1 MDATTL
7 KTLIEE
13 AIPNAQVQVGS
24 EDNVHFEMVVLS
36 DAFNGL
42 NRVKRQQLVYSAIND
57 YIASGELHA
66 LAMKTLTPEEAAR

>member
-7 KTLIEE
+7 KTLIEA
-13 AIPNAQVQVGS
+13 AIPNAQVQVSS